1 MASSGTGSLLWMLF
15 DLLNFIIDNEFRL
28 SLEIE
33 KKIYSIRVVKY
44 VYTLFFLKQP
54 VHKQL
59 ALGWQIAKQISGL
72 NPLKQQ

>member
-1 MASSGTGSLLWMLF
+1 MLF

-33 KKIYSIRVVKY
+33 KKIYSICVVKY
-44 VYTLFFLKQP
+44 VYTLLFFHKQP
-54 VHKQL
+54 VHKRL

>member
-1 MASSGTGSLLWMLF
+1 MLF

-44 VYTLFFLKQP
+44 VYTLFLFK
-54 VHKQL
+54 
-59 ALGWQIAKQISGL
+59 ATGS
-72 NPLKQQ
+72 

>member
-1 MASSGTGSLLWMLF
+1 MLF
-15 DLLNFIIDNEFRL
+15 DLLNFFIDNEFRL

-44 VYTLFFLKQP
+44 VYTLLFFHKQP